1 MLWVEALDF
10 DTRGI
15 LEHFVFPRDF
25 LAVVDFLERSGAVV
39 EDVALGRQIP
49 VFVDGGSL
57 PILRIVK
64 IKSRLFRQREVPPA
78 VHQIPAIVLIGLD
91 LRQQGVLFQIAGIT
105 QID

>member
-49 VFVDGGSL
+49 VLIDRRGLSL
-57 PILRIVK
+57 LCVVK
-64 IKSRLFRQREVPPA
+64 VKPRLFRQREVPPA

-91 LRQQGVLFQIAGIT
+91 LRQQGVLFQIAGIA